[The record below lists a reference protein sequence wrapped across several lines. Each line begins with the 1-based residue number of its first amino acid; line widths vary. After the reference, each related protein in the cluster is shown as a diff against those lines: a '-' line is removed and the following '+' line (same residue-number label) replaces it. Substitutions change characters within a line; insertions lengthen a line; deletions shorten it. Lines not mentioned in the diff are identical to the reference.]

1 MKKEIFDKYASL
13 VADQFYIKLED
24 MFSKSR
30 VHPRPEAR
38 QMLYYLAYERPIKIS
53 SIRRFMEENG
63 LPVQHNT
70 VMKGYKNAKK
80 TVEQDKDYRAF
91 VKKVSKIK
99 HSDV

>member
-13 VADQFYIKLED
+13 VADQFFIKLED

-38 QMLYYLAYERPIKIS
+38 QMLYYLAFERPIKIG

-70 VMKGYKNAKK
+70 VMKGYEKAKK
-80 TVEQDKDYRAF
+80 SVEQDKDYREF
-91 VKKVSKIK
+91 IKKISNV
-99 HSDV
+99 

>member
-13 VADQFYIKLED
+13 VADQFFIKLED

-38 QMLYYLAYERPIKIS
+38 QMLYYLAFERPIKIG
-53 SIRRFMEENG
+53 SIRRFMEESG

-70 VMKGYKNAKK
+70 IMKGYKNAKK
-80 TVEQDKDYRAF
+80 LVDSDEDYKDF
-91 VKKVSKIK
+91 IKKIE
-99 HSDV
+99 HDVQ

>member
-1 MKKEIFDKYASL
+1 MKREIFNKYADL
-13 VADQFYIKLED
+13 VADKFYISLQE

-53 SIRRFMEENG
+53 SIRRFMQENG

-70 VMKGYKNAKK
+70 VMKGYEKAKK
-80 TVEQDKDYRAF
+80 TVDKDKDYQEF
-91 VKKVSKIK
+91 VKKAQSV
-99 HSDV
+99 

>member
-1 MKKEIFDKYASL
+1 MKKEIFNTYAEL
-13 VADQFYIKLED
+13 VADKFYISLQD

-38 QMLYYLAYERPIKIS
+38 QMLYYLAFQRPIKIS

-70 VMKGYKNAKK
+70 IMHGYEKAKAL
-80 TVEQDKDYRAF
+80 VDSDPDYKEF
-91 VKKVSKIK
+91 VKKVSN
-99 HSDV
+99 V

>member
-13 VADQFYIKLED
+13 VADQFFIKLED

-38 QMLYYLAYERPIKIS
+38 QMLYYLAFERPIKIG

-70 VMKGYKNAKK
+70 VMKGYGKAKK
-80 TVEQDKDYRAF
+80 SVEQDKDYREF
-91 VKKVSKIK
+91 IKKISNV
-99 HSDV
+99 

>member
-24 MFSKSR
+24 MYSKSR

-70 VMKGYKNAKK
+70 IMRGYAKAKK
-80 TVEQDKDYRAF
+80 SVDQDKDYQAF
-91 VKKVSKIK
+91 VKKATNVQ
-99 HSDV
+99 

>member
-1 MKKEIFDKYASL
+1 MKKEIFNTYATL
-13 VADQFYIKLED
+13 VADKFYISLQE

-38 QMLYYLAYERPIKIS
+38 QMLYYLAYERPIKIG

-70 VMKGYKNAKK
+70 IMKGYKKAKK
-80 TVEQDKDYRAF
+80 AVEEDKDYQAF
-91 VKKVSKIK
+91 VKKTTENVQ
-99 HSDV
+99 

>member
-13 VADQFYIKLED
+13 VADQFFIKLED
-24 MFSKSR
+24 MYSKSR
-30 VHPRPEAR
+30 VHPHPEAR

-70 VMKGYKNAKK
+70 IMKGYKNAKK
-80 TVEQDKDYRAF
+80 LVDSDEDYKDF
-91 VKKVSKIK
+91 IKKIGHKVQ
-99 HSDV
+99 

>member
-13 VADQFYIKLED
+13 VADQFFIKLED
-24 MFSKSR
+24 MYSKSR
-30 VHPRPEAR
+30 VHPHPEAR

-70 VMKGYKNAKK
+70 IMKGYKNAKK
-80 TVEQDKDYRAF
+80 LVDSDEDYKDF
-91 VKKVSKIK
+91 IKKIGHNVQ
-99 HSDV
+99 